1 MKISNKLDLPAPFVK
16 AVSQKT
22 YDNEG
27 SWRTVTELIGPAKI
41 SALRRKHEDD
51 IEVDASELVYTIQ
64 GETAHALLE
73 RAAKSMREEG
83 WMSEMRIHHEVEGKK
98 ISGAFDLYHPK
109 KGELIDFKVSTA
121 WKAKGEV
128 PEEWIN
134 QTNILAH
141 LIRNK
146 MLDTK
151 SEPLKV
157 EKIRVLLIM
166 RDHSKLEAKRDE
178 NYPQYPVQYID
189 IPVWDDDKCR
199 EYLNNRVVLHL
210 KAEQEELK
218 CTPEER
224 WAKPEVWAIKK
235 IGGSKAVS
243 GGLYADP
250 LKADEHLAK
259 LGKGYFIEFRAGENV
274 RCENYCNVNKWCEQF
289 KKLKTYKK

>member
-1 MKISNKLDLPAPFVK
+1 MKITNKLELPDPFVR

-41 SALRRKHEDD
+41 SALRRQHEDE
-51 IEVDASELVYTIQ
+51 IEVDASDLVYTIQ

-83 WMSEMRIHHEVEGKK
+83 WLAEMRLHHEVEGQK
-98 ISGAFDLYHPK
+98 ISGAFDLYSLRK
-109 KGELIDFKVSTA
+109 KELIDFKVSTA
-121 WKAKGEV
+121 WKAKNEI

-134 QTNILAH
+134 QTNVLAH

-146 MLDTK
+146 MLDRQ
-151 SEPLKV
+151 SRPFKV

-178 NYPQYPVQYID
+178 NYPQNPVKYID

-199 EYLNNRVVLHL
+199 EYLRNRVVLHL
-210 KAEQEELK
+210 KAEQEELQ
-218 CTPEER
+218 CSPEER
-224 WAKPEVWAIKK
+224 WAKPTIWAIKK
-235 IGGSKAVS
+235 AGGSKAIP
-243 GGLYADP
+243 GGLYADEA
-250 LKADEHLAK
+250 KAQEALAS
-259 LGKGYFIEFRAGENV
+259 LGKGYLIEHRPGENV
-274 RCENYCNVNKWCEQF
+274 RCENYCNVSKWCKQF
-289 KKLKTYKK
+289 QKSKGK